1 VTRDGGLVIV
11 SAADTGYFPLLQDA
25 VASVRALNREVAIGV
40 LDLGLAEG
48 ERAWLAEHAAQV
60 VSPSWDVDFPGQDRT
75 PPTLKAQVARPFLP
89 RHFPGYEM
97 YFWLDADAW
106 LQEWRTVELYC
117 AAAGRDNL
125 AIVPE
130 IENSDRD
137 LAVQRPYR
145 GDGIL

>member
-60 VSPSWDVDFPGQDRT
+60 VSRAGTSISPVRT
-75 PPTLKAQVARPFLP
+75 AR
-89 RHFPGYEM
+89 R
-97 YFWLDADAW
+97 
-106 LQEWRTVELYC
+106 R
-117 AAAGRDNL
+117 R
-125 AIVPE
+125 
-130 IENSDRD
+130 
-137 LAVQRPYR
+137 
-145 GDGIL
+145 